1 MDLTNLEVFLTVLL
15 AAAATL
21 GYLFARRARAG
32 RNNLDFRSHGELR
45 RAQQVAA
52 ELEKI
57 AWNVR
62 KGLAR
67 HHAALTRFKEQI
79 SRLSACDREAAW
91 KGLCREADQVLKPTL
106 RLAAQMAGAYDE
118 IRQQT
123 ANLTAFTEVRSDPLT
138 GLQNRRGL
146 DDALAAQFALMC
158 RYGTPFSVA
167 ILDIDHFKQINDR
180 EGHLHG
186 DRILRRLAH
195 VLQQSVRE
203 TDVVARYGGEEF
215 VVVMPQTALEG
226 VCIFAER
233 LRQKVEQETTVTL
246 SGGVAVA
253 LDGDSA
259 ETLLARADAALY
271 SAKSAGRNC
280 IHRHNGHQAEPAV
293 EAAPSLGAP
302 AGI

>member
-1 MDLTNLEVFLTVLL
+1 MDLTNLHLYLAVLL

-21 GYLFARRARAG
+21 GYLFGLRGRAG
-32 RNNLDFRSHGELR
+32 RHGLNLRSHAELR
-45 RAQQVAA
+45 RAAKVAA
-52 ELEKI
+52 ELERI
-57 AWNVR
+57 VWNVR
-62 KGLAR
+62 RGIAR
-67 HHAALTRFKEQI
+67 HHASLTRFKEEI
-79 SRLSACDREAAW
+79 SRLGASDREAAW
-91 KGLCREADQVLKPTL
+91 RGLCREADQVLKPTL
-106 RLAAQMAGAYDE
+106 RLAAQLAGAYDE

-123 ANLTAFTEVRSDPLT
+123 ANLMSFTEVRSDPLT

-146 DDALAAQFALMC
+146 DDALAAQFALMS

-186 DRILRRLAH
+186 DRILRSLAH
-195 VLQQSVRE
+195 LLQESVRE
-203 TDVVARYGGEEF
+203 TDIVARYGGEEF
-215 VVVMPQTALEG
+215 VVVMPQTDLEG

-233 LRQKVEQETTVTL
+233 LRRKVERETSVTL

-271 SAKSAGRNC
+271 AAKTAGRNC
-280 IHRHNGHQAEPAV
+280 IYRHNGHQAEPAV
-293 EAAPSLGAP
+293 EVAPQLPAP
-302 AGI
+302 AGA